1 MKSIFLLHTKR
12 VCFFGFYEKLVV
24 PSFDGNSYLWL
35 EPEGVSFEKQ
45 TKKRIKYVT
54 TQPSTFE
61 HKKLSNIILPTRMK
75 FIHLL

>member
-1 MKSIFLLHTKR
+1 MVTHN
-12 VCFFGFYEKLVV
+12 FGQNPKEFPLK
-24 PSFDGNSYLWL
+24 N
-35 EPEGVSFEKQ
+35 KQ
-45 TKKRIKYVT
+45 KKRIKYVT